1 MAEVI
6 LSFIVLI
13 AIVLIM
19 SVGVL
24 MGRKPIK
31 GSCGGMSALGMGT
44 ACDVCGGDPKK
55 CEEVTEQESLQEN
68 SAEALAYDATNE
80 KNKNHD

>member
-1 MAEVI
+1 MTELI
-6 LSFIVLI
+6 LSFIVLMG
-13 AIVLIM
+13 IVLIM

-44 ACDVCGGDPKK
+44 SCDLCGGDPQK
-55 CEEVTEQESLQEN
+55 CDDVTEQNTLRKEDTAN
-68 SAEALAYDATNE
+68 SLAYDGAKEIKTDN
-80 KNKNHD
+80 